1 MFSIVIPLF
10 NESKN
15 IKKLT
20 DEIFLNLDQYYK
32 DFEIVFVNDYSI
44 DETLKI
50 ISEIK
55 YNHNKIKIINN
66 KKNLGQSFSIINGI
80 ESAHNE
86 VIVTLDGDGQNNPK
100 DIPKL
105 LKIFFSSEDIKLVG
119 GIRVKR
125 KDSFIKNI
133 SSKIANFVRKKILND
148 NCNDTGC
155 SLKVFDKSIFLK
167 FPKFDGLH
175 RFLPALFSG
184 FGHKT
189 VFVEVDHRIRAHG
202 NSNYGTLKRLINGI
216 FDMIKVYN
224 IIKNHNI

>member
-20 DEIFLNLDQYYK
+20 DEIFLSLDQYYK

-44 DETLKI
+44 DETLKM

-55 YNHNKIKIINN
+55 NKHNKINIINN

-80 ESAHNE
+80 ESAHND

-105 LKIFFSSEDIKLVG
+105 LKIFFANEDIKLVG

-175 RFLPALFSG
+175 RFLPALFVG
-184 FGHKT
+184 FGHKA
-189 VFVEVDHRIRAHG
+189 VFVEVDHRVRVHG
-202 NSNYGTLKRLINGI
+202 ASNYGTLKRLINGI